1 MAVKGLDILIQP
13 MWECIPASVALIDF
27 NRDPTKRKFCYVNPA
42 FTELTGYSS
51 AEALGHSAAL
61 LNGAKTSWTAI
72 QECESAISQGKSC
85 SVALIHYRRDGSEY
99 AANATVAPLVEPKGG
114 PRFLI
119 LVETTIPSPDLPLA
133 TDVIHGP
140 VVSLALPMP
149 LQEFPAGHQQT
160 HLPPND
166 DLDALQAL
174 WKELRGDRPLPQRE
188 EFDLTTMIRWA
199 PHLSVA
205 AVMPDGRI
213 QFRLFG
219 TELARVYG
227 QDLTG
232 RYLDELT
239 PRDLW
244 SVIIRHYEEV
254 AKKLQPLFAPIS
266 IANGRWYSEVSRL
279 LLPFASRT
287 DANKVGFIMAA
298 DYARK

>member
-1 MAVKGLDILIQP
+1 MGLDILIQP
-13 MWECIPASVALIDF
+13 MWECLAASVALIDF

-51 AEALGHSAAL
+51 AEAVGHSAAL
-61 LNGAKTSWTAI
+61 LNGPKTSWTAI
-72 QECESAISQGKSC
+72 EECESAISQGKPC
-85 SVALIHYRRDGSEY
+85 SVTLIHYCKDGSEY
-99 AANATVAPLVEPKGG
+99 SANAMIAPLVEPKGG

-119 LVETTIPSPDLPLA
+119 LVETTAPPQDPA
-133 TDVIHGP
+133 PAAHVAAHNGGA
-140 VVSLALPMP
+140 VSLALPMP
-149 LQEFPAGHQQT
+149 LHEFPAGHQQT

-166 DLDALQAL
+166 DLDALKAL
-174 WKELRGDRPLPQRE
+174 WNELRGDRPLPQRE

-254 AKKLQPLFAPIS
+254 AKKLEPVFAPIS